1 MAQRKA
7 VSAVFE
13 GRTERKKQQSVISEF
28 GRRAVREITRDPLQ
42 RFLNNLALSGASYSS
57 VKKTRTYLAA
67 AFQYA
72 VDERVIETNPARKLD
87 LPTKLLQK
95 NPCRRFYSLDEIRNV
110 LAIAPSREHVV
121 LRIFYCAVSV
131 RANCSSYARTM
142 LDSRRIR
149 IDQALKEAEKG
160 RNRLGRPGDTK
171 TPGSAGYVTISRGL
185 QQEIENWLMLRTTQA
200 PYHRTAGR
208 VESDLLFPT
217 EAGTPFRIGNY
228 LKRVLKP
235 LAKKAGIHDLTY
247 QALRR
252 TCATYF
258 QRHGG
263 PRDVQAHLRHT
274 NLVTTGIYIQEI
286 PEQVQRAVENL
297 DAELFREIHGKLQ

>member
-1 MAQRKA
+1 
-7 VSAVFE
+7 
-13 GRTERKKQQSVISEF
+13 
-28 GRRAVREITRDPLQ
+28 
-42 RFLNNLALSGASYSS
+42 LALSGASYSA
-57 VKKTRTYLAA
+57 VKKARTYLAA

-95 NPCRRFYSLDEIRNV
+95 NPCKRFYSLDEIRN
-110 LAIAPSREHVV
+110 LLSIAPSREHVV
-121 LRIFYCAVSV
+121 LRIFLLCGLRPSELFLL
-131 RANCSSYARTM
+131 REDDI
-142 LDSRRIR
+142 DSGRVR

-160 RNRLGRPGDTK
+160 RNRLGRPGETK
-171 TPGSAGYVTISRGL
+171 TPLSAGYVSISGSL
-185 QQEIENWLMLRTTQA
+185 HHEIENWLMLRTAQA

-208 VESDLLFPT
+208 AVSDLLFPT

-235 LAKKAGIHDLTY
+235 LANKAGIHDFTY

-274 NLVTTGIYIQEI
+274 NLATTGIYIQEI
-286 PEQVQRAVENL
+286 PEQVQRAVEDL
-297 DAELFREIHGKLQ
+297 DAELFPEIHGKLQEPFVRVM